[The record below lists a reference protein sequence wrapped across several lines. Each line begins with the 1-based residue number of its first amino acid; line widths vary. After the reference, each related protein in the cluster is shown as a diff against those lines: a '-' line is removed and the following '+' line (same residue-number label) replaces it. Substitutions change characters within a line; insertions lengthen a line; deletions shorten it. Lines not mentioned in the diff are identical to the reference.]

1 MDQVTVSRELLR
13 QVIEKAEATT
23 RHFNIERLG
32 ESTYKDTNTRCELHE
47 AVNKLRVALE
57 QPAVETADFDQ
68 IATERYKVVEAHE
81 SLFHRWAVVAG
92 NGKQQLYVGREVEC
106 QNMARKFAGAFLDGA
121 WLASQHTAPQAQEKS

>member
-57 QPAVETADFDQ
+57 QPSVVPLTTEEYTDLAHRIASKYAHSSDPRHSAYTFLPHTLEQFVRGIEQAV
-68 IATERYKVVEAHE
+68 RRKVG
-81 SLFHRWAVVAG
+81 L
-92 NGKQQLYVGREVEC
+92 K
-106 QNMARKFAGAFLDGA
+106 
-121 WLASQHTAPQAQEKS
+121 

>member
-1 MDQVTVSRELLR
+1 MIDQVTVSRELLR

-57 QPAVETADFDQ
+57 QPAV
-68 IATERYKVVEAHE
+68 
-81 SLFHRWAVVAG
+81 L
-92 NGKQQLYVGREVEC
+92 
-106 QNMARKFAGAFLDGA
+106 
-121 WLASQHTAPQAQEKS
+121 TAPVGDSNFESWYATYDPSGKGDKQRARDAYAAALEQPAVEDSPCQ